1 MAKLTERYVQNIALD
16 YLKSYYQS
24 QYPGKQMFAD
34 VELRT
39 KYKRKRGRADGLL
52 AFRNDSGYIYT
63 VSMEAKSHKTFSS
76 LRDIPHNSLLRF
88 MLIISFIFVASVFW
102 FVFSTMVLWLKI
114 ILSVVLGFVLSM
126 AFLIYCLDKN
136 YFDTH
141 GIIEQVKRYPADE
154 RWIALSVD
162 AFKNCNQIEDGKLLS
177 KAKSKGIGIIV
188 VSAGNKVKCLLY
200 SKKPKHTHSKSF
212 IYKYDRQQM
221 IVQNL
226 DLEA

>member
-1 MAKLTERYVQNIALD
+1 MAKLTERYVQNIALN
-16 YLKSYYQS
+16 YLKSYYQT
-24 QYPGKQMFAD
+24 QYPGKRMFAE

-39 KYKRKRGRADGLL
+39 KYKKKRGRADGLL

-63 VSMEAKSHKTFSS
+63 VSMEAKSHKTFDS
-76 LRDIPHNSLLRF
+76 LRDIPNDSLLLF
-88 MLIISFIFVASVFW
+88 TSIMSFILVASVVW
-102 FVFSTMVLWLKI
+102 FAFTTMVLWLKI
-114 ILSVVLGFVLSM
+114 IFSVVLGLVLSM
-126 AFLIYCLDKN
+126 AFIIYCLDKN
-136 YFDTH
+136 FFDTH

-177 KAKSKGIGIIV
+177 KARSEGIGIIV
-188 VSAGNKVKCLLY
+188 VSAGNKVKCLLN
-200 SKKPKHTHSKSF
+200 SKKPKRTHSKSF